1 VQWVRHSS
9 PYYYELLLFLYGLC
23 LASMHIIN
31 FAGLLAVP
39 NNIYIAKSYMSYV
52 DGKNAGIR
60 LLYITASHIC
70 EVNRDIVSHRNELVT
85 RDTLYHYYSSW
96 QLPTA
101 CRDCPA
107 LPVNA
112 VTHTDCGEIIQQ

>member
-1 VQWVRHSS
+1 
-9 PYYYELLLFLYGLC
+9 
-23 LASMHIIN
+23 MHIIN

-70 EVNRDIVSHRNELVT
+70 EVNRDIVSHRNERVT
-85 RDTLYHYYSSW
+85 RDTLYHIIVRGS
-96 QLPTA
+96 
-101 CRDCPA
+101 CPLHA
-107 LPVNA
+107 GIVRRCLSMP
-112 VTHTDCGEIIQQ
+112 